1 MCYSAEVWNDYRRY
15 VKSYGADISIKEF
28 YRIFVRRSLGGPI
41 SVAKAL
47 EDAFLSDREDEV
59 GEIVELINSHRA
71 AEAQRLQTLM
81 FNQKARLA
89 EADRKLELK
98 VTKTWSEAKRI
109 STDKIQWALRKI
121 ETLNRREPRDSDRR
135 IFPGDYLPVMIME
148 NGRRVV
154 KPMRFHCRPAGKPE
168 SNDVRYPGCYNAR
181 RDSLEGYWSSVFG
194 VTHGVVVANA
204 FYEHVNR
211 HRLEQR
217 ELAEGEKVEDVIL
230 EFRPRPAQDMHLACL
245 WSHWTA
251 PGKEDLYSVAFIT
264 DHPPPEVA
272 IAGHDRCVIPIDPAN
287 LDDWLQPDKSD
298 LKAQYA
304 ILDERD
310 RPYYEHRLA
319 A

>member
-1 MCYSAEVWNDYRRY
+1 MCYSAQVWSDYRRY
-15 VKSYGADISIKEF
+15 VRSYGVDVSIKDF
-28 YRIFVRRSLGGPI
+28 YRIFVRRSHGGSI
-41 SVAKAL
+41 ILAKAL
-47 EDAFLSDREDEV
+47 EDAFLSDNSAEV
-59 GEIVELINSHRA
+59 EEIVALIKEHRA
-71 AEAQRLQTLM
+71 ERALKLQAQV
-81 FNQKARLA
+81 FSQKTRLA
-89 EADRKLELK
+89 EAERKLAIKL
-98 VTKTWSEAKRI
+98 TKTWSEEKRI
-109 STDKIQWALRKI
+109 SSEKIQVALRGL
-121 ETLNRREPRDSDRR
+121 EHLNRSEPRDSDSR
-135 IFPGDYLPVMIME
+135 IFPSNYLPVMVWE
-148 NGRRVV
+148 DGRRVL
-154 KPMRFHCRPAGKPE
+154 KPMRFLCRPAGKPE
-168 SNDVRYPGCYNAR
+168 SYDVRYPGTYNAR

-194 VTHGVVVANA
+194 FTHGVVVANA

-272 IAGHDRCVIPIDPAN
+272 IAGHDRCVIPIDPSN
-287 LDDWLQPDKSD
+287 LDAWLKPDKSD